1 LGEYV
6 TKIRQK
12 AFANRIEEY
21 LTSPASFEE
30 RRFDA
35 SLYSVA
41 TESRS
46 RVMAGV
52 VITDSVK
59 VLHGL
64 CFGPHIELVMI
75 LLAHAYDGLRDDT
88 RIREYS
94 REVSRAMQGF
104 AEPLADGDLA
114 CYPNP
119 SFLLHGTRKHSLG
132 AIINQLVTNGR
143 IIHETM
149 ARRAVFIHD
158 HGQATPLGHGL
169 KMLME
174 YGATEDCYGIC
185 CFITREDE
193 ANPRGTDLSYIAK
206 VSFFLDGG
214 QRELYVITIQGQRVT
229 AAAKERSRDFARL
242 AARLGMDPRTYVLK
256 KVCQAAKS
264 ENFQRARII
273 RPRFHPMF
281 IDSHAGFKAQYEP
294 VIRQAGIN
302 DENGCYLEGWL

>member
-1 LGEYV
+1 L
-6 TKIRQK
+6 TQIRQK

-21 LTSPASFEE
+21 LTNPTSYEE
-30 RRFDA
+30 RRFDS
-35 SLYSVA
+35 SLYTV
-41 TESRS
+41 SRKS
-46 RVMAGV
+46 RTRVMAGAS
-52 VITDSVK
+52 ITDTVK

-75 LLAHAYDGLRDDT
+75 LLAHAYDGLRDQT

-94 REVSRAMQGF
+94 RAVSEAIQGF
-104 AEPLADGDLA
+104 AEPMEDGALS

-119 SFLLHGTRKHSLG
+119 SFLLHGTRKASLG
-132 AIINQLVTNGR
+132 AIIKQLTTNGR

-149 ARRAVFIHD
+149 ARRPMFISD
-158 HGQATPLGHGL
+158 HGQETPLGHGL

-174 YGATEDCYGIC
+174 DGATEDCYGIC
-185 CFITREDE
+185 CFITWEEED
-193 ANPRGTDLSYIAK
+193 NPHGTDDSYIAK
-206 VSFFLDGG
+206 VSFFLDSRD
-214 QRELYVITIQGQRVT
+214 RELYVITIQGQRVT
-229 AAAKERSRDFARL
+229 AGKKEKSRDFARL
-242 AARLGMDPRTYVLK
+242 AARLGLDPRAYVLQ

-264 ENFQRARII
+264 EGFQRTRII

-302 DENGCYLEGWL
+302 LENGCYLEGRL

>member
-1 LGEYV
+1 M

-21 LTSPASFEE
+21 LTAPTSYEE
-30 RRFDA
+30 KRFDS
-35 SLYSVA
+35 SLYTVVK
-41 TESRS
+41 ESRT
-46 RVMAGV
+46 RVMAGSS
-52 VITDSVK
+52 ITETVN

-75 LLAHAYDGLRDDT
+75 LLAHAYNGLQDYT

-94 REVSRAMQGF
+94 RAVSEAIQGF

-119 SFLLHGTRKHSLG
+119 SFLLHGTRKTSLG
-132 AIINQLVTNGR
+132 AIINQLATNSR
-143 IIHETM
+143 IIHETI
-149 ARRAVFIHD
+149 ARRAVFINE
-158 HGQATPLGHGL
+158 HGQATSLEHGL

-174 YGATEDCYGIC
+174 DGGTEDCYGIC

-193 ANPRGTDLSYIAK
+193 DNPHGTDTSYIAK
-206 VSFFLDGG
+206 VSFFLDDRD
-214 QRELYVITIQGQRVT
+214 RELYVITIQGQRVT
-229 AAAKERSRDFARL
+229 AAKKERSRDFARL

-264 ENFQRARII
+264 EGFQRTRII

-294 VIRQAGIN
+294 VIRQAGI
-302 DENGCYLEGWL
+302 DEENGCYLEGSL

>member
-1 LGEYV
+1 L
-6 TKIRQK
+6 TQIRQK

-21 LTSPASFEE
+21 LTAPACYEE
-30 RRFDA
+30 RRFDS
-35 SLYSVA
+35 SLYTVV
-41 TESRS
+41 TESRT
-46 RVMAGV
+46 RVMAGGA
-52 VITDSVK
+52 ITDTVK

-75 LLAHAYDGLRDDT
+75 LLAHAYHGLRDYT

-94 REVSRAMQGF
+94 RAVSEAIQVF

-119 SFLLHGTRKHSLG
+119 SFLLHGTRKASLG
-132 AIINQLVTNGR
+132 AIINQLATNGR

-149 ARRAVFIHD
+149 ARRAVFIGE
-158 HGQATPLGHGL
+158 HGQTTPLGHGL

-174 YGATEDCYGIC
+174 DGSTEDCYGIC

-193 ANPRGTDLSYIAK
+193 DNPHGTDDSYIAK
-206 VSFFLDGG
+206 VSFFLDGRD
-214 QRELYVITIQGQRVT
+214 RELYVITIQGQRVT
-229 AAAKERSRDFARL
+229 PAKKERSRNFARL
-242 AARLGMDPRTYVLK
+242 AAKLRMDPRTYVLQ

-264 ENFQRARII
+264 EDFQRARII

-281 IDSHAGFKAQYEP
+281 IDSHAGFNAQYEP
-294 VIRQAGIN
+294 IIRQAGIN
-302 DENGCYLEGWL
+302 EENGCYLEGRL